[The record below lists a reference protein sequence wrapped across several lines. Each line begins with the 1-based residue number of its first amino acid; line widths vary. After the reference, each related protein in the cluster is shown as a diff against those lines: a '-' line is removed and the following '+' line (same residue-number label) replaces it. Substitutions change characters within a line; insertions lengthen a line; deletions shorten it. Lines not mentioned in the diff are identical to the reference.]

1 MKDMQQNQTTPIG
14 GTLLASGDITYNEGK
29 SVRTISVRNTGD
41 RPIQVGSHFHFFE
54 VNRLLE
60 FDREAAFG
68 HHLNIPS
75 NTAIR
80 FEPGDQKSVTL
91 VPYGGKC
98 RVVGFGGL
106 VGGFAGSNTSA
117 AWYPKLAKAMSRAYK
132 RGYKTFK
139 KTE

>member
-80 FEPGDQKSVTL
+80 FEPGDQKRVTL